1 MRRLRPHLRS
11 LGAVFLVV
19 AFLFA
24 GLASSG
30 RPIRMMPPPGGG
42 QEEREEDPLRAE
54 TTLKL
59 SGSEALFKHGGKTHL
74 PSPELARDPVLQHA
88 RPLSEPLHVS
98 LAPLPLP
105 RRMC

>member
-1 MRRLRPHLRS
+1 MRRLSLHIRS
-11 LGAVFLVV
+11 IGAVFLAV

-59 SGSEALFKHGGKTHL
+59 SGAEAL
-74 PSPELARDPVLQHA
+74 
-88 RPLSEPLHVS
+88 
-98 LAPLPLP
+98 
-105 RRMC
+105 